1 MNTPALTVVQQVLM
15 GTITGIVTDTTSGG
29 PVAGLA
35 TRALGDGSPLWSDV
49 ATGTGIAPEI
59 ALAAAVLLTVFAALL
74 LRAGVGAAV
83 RKAVRQTGAG
93 GGATPGEEERVRLFE
108 REAAY
113 LGFGV
118 GALVGLILFG
128 GVLSAALCGAGF
140 VLIGQGGVRDAL

>member
-1 MNTPALTVVQQVLM
+1 MNTPAFAVVQQVLM

-29 PVAGLA
+29 PVADLA

-59 ALAAAVLLTVFAALL
+59 ALAGAVLLTVFAALL

-93 GGATPGEEERVRLFE
+93 GGETPGEERVRLFE